1 MMAEA
6 QAITASLGLTIPE
19 QMMERRL
26 NAAGSVVGHKISMLQ
41 DLERGRSLEIDA
53 LVTAVQEV
61 GRLVK
66 VATPT
71 IDTVLA
77 LVQERGRQAG
87 LYSNDIS
94 PVDGSD
100 ECSDYRLD

>member
-1 MMAEA
+1 M
-6 QAITASLGLTIPE
+6 
-19 QMMERRL
+19 
-26 NAAGSVVGHKISMLQ
+26 
-41 DLERGRSLEIDA
+41 EIDA
-53 LVTAVQEV
+53 LVTAVQEM

-71 IDTVLA
+71 IDAVLA

-87 LYSNDIS
+87 LYSSDIS
-94 PVDGSD
+94 PIDGSD

>member
-1 MMAEA
+1 M
-6 QAITASLGLTIPE
+6 
-19 QMMERRL
+19 
-26 NAAGSVVGHKISMLQ
+26 
-41 DLERGRSLEIDA
+41 
-53 LVTAVQEV
+53 

-71 IDTVLA
+71 IDAVLA

-94 PVDGSD
+94 SVDGSD
-100 ECSDYRLD
+100 KWSDYRLD